1 VRDQRGTGMVSSI
14 VGVTAFLALLLF
26 AVQLVLNL
34 YATSTVTAAAFD
46 GARIVA
52 GAHGGPDAEGE
63 AEAHIRSLLS
73 RYASAG
79 RLDLT
84 WDYRDTDAEPGPDV
98 VALTVDADHP
108 TRLFA
113 LFPIPYQHI
122 ERTITVRMERLR

>member
-1 VRDQRGTGMVSSI
+1 MRDERGTGMVSSI
-14 VGVTAFLALLLF
+14 VGVTAFLSLLLF
-26 AVQLVLNL
+26 ATQLVLNL

-52 GAHGGPDAEGE
+52 GARGGAAAEAD

-73 RYASAG
+73 RYAARG
-79 RLDLT
+79 HLDLH
-84 WDYRDTDAEPGPDV
+84 WSYRDTDNEPGPDV

-108 TRLFA
+108 TRLLA
-113 LFPIPYQHI
+113 VFPIPYQHV

>member
-1 VRDQRGTGMVSSI
+1 MVSSI
-14 VGVTAFLALLLF
+14 VGVTAFLVLLLF

-52 GAHGGPDAEGE
+52 GAHGGATAEAE

-73 RYASAG
+73 RYAAAG
-79 RLDLT
+79 RLDLH
-84 WDYRDTDAEPGPDV
+84 WSYRDTDAEPGPDV

-108 TRLFA
+108 TRLLA
-113 LFPIPYQHI
+113 VFPIPYQHV